1 MNPIAIHYIKIG
13 DEYRKRGQTRQAIES
28 YQQALQADSGF
39 LKAQSNIGAI
49 HLFEQ
54 AYSEAAEALK
64 QVLQTSSED
73 PVAQA
78 GWSDANMALGNQAR
92 AEGRIDEAAV
102 YYQEVL
108 KFVPHNG
115 DALQSLVNIYV
126 SRAETLLN
134 TGQEDEALIA
144 LSEAQKYALD
154 DQILASRVKKLQ
166 EVKRVRL
173 VNQQLSRAEIEISV
187 GKFNQAIAILKEA
200 LLAEPGEATLLKKIK
215 EIEKQQLQQRLEA
228 ILSKVNENEKAC
240 HWEPALAG
248 LNEYLQLKPADTA
261 IQKRLAELMTSK
273 HAAWL
278 DAINLRVDQALEKH
292 NWDGALNALHEAL
305 RIEPENKELKTRLVQ
320 VQSNRS
326 TAQLNAIFLRT
337 DQAVDSGR
345 WDEAI
350 DIIKT
355 GLSSFPDEEALK
367 TRLKEINRARQDAIH
382 QSALRLADV
391 AARAGKWETAVNSLN
406 EVLASRT

>member
-1 MNPIAIHYIKIG
+1 
-13 DEYRKRGQTRQAIES
+13 
-28 YQQALQADSGF
+28 
-39 LKAQSNIGAI
+39 
-49 HLFEQ
+49 
-54 AYSEAAEALK
+54 
-64 QVLQTSSED
+64 
-73 PVAQA
+73 
-78 GWSDANMALGNQAR
+78 MALGNQAR

-115 DALQSLVNIYV
+115 NVHQKFCVNIYIY
-126 SRAETLLN
+126 RAETLLN

-154 DQILASRVKKLQ
+154 DQILASRLKKLQ

-187 GKFNQAIAILKEA
+187 GKFDQAIAILKEA

-228 ILSKVNENEKAC
+228 ILSKVNENEKAG

-278 DAINLRVDQALEKH
+278 DAINLHVDQALEKH
-292 NWDGALNALHEAL
+292 NWDGALNALQEAL

-326 TAQLNAIFLRT
+326 TAQLNAFFLRT
-337 DQAVDSGR
+337 NQAVDSGR

-367 TRLKEINRARQDAIH
+367 TRLRDQPG
-382 QSALRLADV
+382 Q
-391 AARAGKWETAVNSLN
+391 AGRHSSISPAPG
-406 EVLASRT
+406 